1 MNQDKMHIINK
12 LFNNETIRTVWD
24 SEKEKYFVSIVDI
37 VGVLVDSKEP
47 RKYWS
52 WLKNKLKKDED
63 FELSS
68 ITRQLK
74 LKSSDGKYYSTDVCD
89 IEGMFRIIESIP
101 SKNAEPIKR
110 WLAKLG
116 SERIDEVFD
125 PSLAVQRAID
135 TYRAKGYD
143 EDWIIKRIKGI
154 QDRKKLTEVWKDNG
168 VDSNLEYAILTND
181 IYREWSGMTA
191 KEYKEFKG
199 LRKESLRD
207 NMSDIEV
214 LLADIGEIT
223 TCELAKKHKPYGLSE
238 NRKIAKAGGE
248 VASNTRKDIEEKLG
262 ENVIS
267 KDNKLN
273 YQYIDDN
280 KKLENTVS

>member
-52 WLKNKLKKDED
+52 WLKNKLKNDED

-101 SKNAEPIKR
+101 SKNAEPIKG
-110 WLAKLG
+110 WLARLG
-116 SERIDEVFD
+116 SERLDETFD

-223 TCELAKKHKPYGLSE
+223 TRELAKKHKPYGLSE

-267 KDNKLN
+267 KDNNLN

-280 KKLENTVS
+280 KKLDCTVS